1 MEAYI
6 DFCRSMW
13 VLLIAAIDVIFEAAK
28 FVVSN
33 PELRQ
38 WICDSI
44 ADSPV
49 PVFLLLLMILV
60 ASGWYDPAQHELR
73 KIWRAAD
80 TFCTARDISRWFR
93 QK

>member
-1 MEAYI
+1 MEATI
-6 DFCRSMW
+6 NFCLSMLR
-13 VLLIAAIDVIFEAAK
+13 LLIASIEVLFEIAK
-28 FVVSN
+28 SVLSN

-44 ADSPV
+44 VDSPV